1 MDKIRILHIDDSA
14 HDRLLVK
21 DALEKQSNDF
31 VLVGVDSR
39 EKFEKHLFES
49 DFDLVLSDFNILGFD
64 GLQVLKIVKD
74 KNPDMPVIIVT
85 GTGSEEIAIQ
95 AMKMGASDYIIKSVN
110 HIRGLSHTIQ
120 MVLENKRIQDERRM
134 AIAAQRESEELYRSI
149 YENTLVAILLISPET
164 GRILSANDFACKL
177 FNMNNEEFCFTGRDG
192 IMDTSD
198 TRFKTYIDEMSEN
211 GRYKG
216 NLTFLKKGG
225 IRFQAELSSS
235 AFLTKEGHE
244 RGSIVI
250 RDLTEQKMAEKKL
263 KTLSKAIEQSPTSI
277 IITDANGY
285 IEFVN
290 NKFIAVMQYSMNDV
304 IGKKPRI
311 FNPGHA
317 SEEVFEDMWETIKQG
332 NVWQGENENRTKSG
346 TSFLENVIISP
357 LLKGSGSISNYI
369 IIMEDITEKKK
380 MLDDLIITK
389 EKAEESDR
397 LKTAFLHNIS
407 HEIRTPMNAIVGF
420 SSFLSEPDLTP
431 EKRKIFTDVI
441 IQSSDQLLSI
451 ITEIIEV
458 ATIEAG
464 QVKINVGE
472 VNLNTLL
479 KLLYDQF
486 LLKVHK
492 QNVTLSYKTFFSDE
506 EALVLT
512 DYIKLTEIL
521 SNLIGNAV
529 KFTNHGYVDFGYSV
543 NEKYLEFYIRDSG
556 IGIPSEMH
564 DEIFKRFRQVDYTS
578 SRQFGG
584 SGLGLSISKSYV
596 ELLGGNIW
604 LQSEPNQGSAFYF
617 NIPYRRVSPI
627 KTSQL
632 QADDETSLVDVNQ
645 KTLLIAEDEDTNY
658 LLLVAF
664 LSGLKINIIRAV
676 NGAEAVSICRSN
688 PNVNLVLMDIKMPE
702 MDGFEATKIIKRFC
716 PNLPILAQTA
726 FISESD
732 KQKAIACGCS
742 DFIGKPIDQKELN
755 QKIGK
760 LLS

>member
-21 DALEKQSNDF
+21 DALEKQSKDF
-31 VLVGVDSR
+31 VLVGVDTR

-74 KNPDMPVIIVT
+74 KKPDMPVIIVT

-120 MVLENKRIQDERRM
+120 MVLENKRIQDERKM

-177 FNMNNEEFCFTGRDG
+177 FNMTNEEHCLMGIDG
-192 IMDTSD
+192 FIDWSD
-198 TRFKTYIDEMSEN
+198 TRWSSYMEEMAKN

-235 AFLTKEGHE
+235 TFLNKDGHK
-244 RGSIVI
+244 RSSIVI
-250 RDLTEQKMAEKKL
+250 RDLTEQKLAEKKL

-277 IITDANGY
+277 IITNANGI

-290 NKFIAVMQYSMNDV
+290 NKFVAVMQYSMSDV
-304 IGKKPRI
+304 TGRKPRI

-317 SEEVFEDMWETIKQG
+317 PKDIFDEMWKTIKDG
-332 NVWQGENENRTKSG
+332 NVWQGENENRTKDG
-346 TSFLENVIISP
+346 TKFLENVIISP
-357 LLKGSGSISNYI
+357 LLKQRGNISNYI

-380 MLDDLIITK
+380 MLDDLIIAK

-464 QVKINVGE
+464 QVKINIGE

-492 QNVTLSYKTFFSDE
+492 QNVTLSYETFFSDE

-512 DYIKLTEIL
+512 DNIKLTEIL

-529 KFTNHGYVDFGYSV
+529 KFTNHGYVDFGYTV
-543 NEKYLEFYIRDSG
+543 NEEFLEFYIRDSG
-556 IGIPSEMH
+556 IGILPEMH

-604 LQSEPNQGSAFYF
+604 LKSEPNQGSAFYF
-617 NIPYRRVSPI
+617 TIPYRRVSLI

-632 QADDETSLVDVNQ
+632 QADHETSFDDVNQ
-645 KTLLIAEDEDTNY
+645 KTLLIAEDEDTNF

-664 LSGLKINIIRAV
+664 LSGLKMNIIRAF

-702 MDGFEATKIIKRFC
+702 MDGFEATKCIKRFC
-716 PNLPILAQTA
+716 PDLPILAQTA

-742 DFIGKPIDQKELN
+742 DFISKPIDQKELN

>member
-31 VLVGVDSR
+31 VLVGVDTR

>member
-21 DALEKQSNDF
+21 DALEKESNDF
-31 VLVGVDSR
+31 VLVGVDTR

-74 KNPDMPVIIVT
+74 KKPDMPVIIVT

-120 MVLENKRIQDERRM
+120 MVLENKRIQDERKK
-134 AIAAQRESEELYRSI
+134 ALAAQRESEELYRSI

-177 FNMNNEEFCFTGRDG
+177 FNMNNEELCLTGRDG
-192 IMDTSD
+192 IMDMSD

-317 SEEVFEDMWETIKQG
+317 SEEVFEDMWKTIKQG
-332 NVWQGENENRTKSG
+332 NVWHGENENRTKSG

-464 QVKINVGE
+464 QVKINIGE

-512 DYIKLTEIL
+512 DNIKLTEIL

-529 KFTNHGYVDFGYSV
+529 KFTNHGYVDFGYTV
-543 NEKYLEFYIRDSG
+543 NEEYVEFYIRDSG
-556 IGIPSEMH
+556 IGIPPEMH

-604 LQSEPNQGSAFYF
+604 LKSEPNQGSAFYF
-617 NIPYRRVSPI
+617 TIPYRRVSPI

-658 LLLVAF
+658 MLLVAL
-664 LSGLKINIIRAV
+664 LSGLKMNIIRAV

-702 MDGFEATKIIKRFC
+702 MDGFEATKCIKRFC
-716 PNLPILAQTA
+716 PDLPVLAQTA

-732 KQKAIACGCS
+732 KQKAIVCGCS
-742 DFIGKPIDQKELN
+742 DFISKPIDQKELY